1 MQSDSSILVLPMFHL
16 STAQLYKRLGVSFE
30 TLREFCERSPI
41 TELAFF
47 GSVLRADF
55 HADSDIDI
63 LVTLS
68 PDSDMSLLDFVGLE
82 YQFED
87 LFHRKVDLVERELVE
102 ADPNWIR
109 RKEIL
114 NHLQVIYESR
124 RVLSS

>member
-1 MQSDSSILVLPMFHL
+1 MSDL
-16 STAQLYKRLGVSFE
+16 STAQLHERLGVSPE

-63 LVTLS
+63 LVKLS
-68 PDSDMSLLDFVGLE
+68 PECDMSLLDFVGLE

-87 LFHRKVDLVERELVE
+87 LFHRKVDLVERELIE

-109 RKEIL
+109 RKEVL
-114 NHLQVIYESR
+114 NHLRVIYESR
-124 RVLSS
+124 RILSS